1 MFLEK
6 KKVLCETIFHF
17 SDYYFYLFK
26 NLEVFN
32 RFDYTKNLFRKK
44 SFPGNKKIFHVRNHY
59 EIITF
64 ETKWKENVWRNIR
77 QLIFWRAMFLFFYF
91 FAKHLS
97 TNRKCSAAIQF
108 HRWKKKN
115 QEKEFHLFAQKIVHQ
130 LSNINTGE
138 KTIQIRDKWIAK
150 KITALG
156 PSGLP

>member
-1 MFLEK
+1 M
-6 KKVLCETIFHF
+6 LCETIFHF
-17 SDYYFYLFK
+17 PDYYFYLFK

-77 QLIFWRAMFLFFYF
+77 QLIFWRAMFLFIYF
-91 FAKHLS
+91 LFFCKTFEHKQKMFCCHPVS
-97 TNRKCSAAIQF
+97 QM
-108 HRWKKKN
+108 KKKKSRKRISPICTKN
-115 QEKEFHLFAQKIVHQ
+115 CSPVVKHKHRRENNSDQRQMDCK
-130 LSNINTGE
+130 
-138 KTIQIRDKWIAK
+138 K